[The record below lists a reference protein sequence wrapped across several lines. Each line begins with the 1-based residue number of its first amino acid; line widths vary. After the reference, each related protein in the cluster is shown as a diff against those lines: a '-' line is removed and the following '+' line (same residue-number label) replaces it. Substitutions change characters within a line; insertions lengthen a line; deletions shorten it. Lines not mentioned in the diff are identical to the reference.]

1 VQVSPIR
8 PFHKYRGLGNLTL
21 RSLLEAVRELLP
33 RMVGRQVRYRV
44 TDLPT
49 ERTLRYYISQGLV
62 DRPSGQRGTAALYG
76 YRHLLQVLT
85 VKYLQSQYL
94 PLRKIKGLLRG
105 RSNRALEQIL
115 PENRAHRASLDTVLK
130 KADGAAVDAGTGQAV
145 TPRVRS
151 RRPAAAAGGAEQ
163 RWRHVAVTPGLELH
177 LREDLGPPRDRD
189 ELRRWEEELL
199 RSLAALW
206 PEIGEGRERD

>member
-1 VQVSPIR
+1 MQVSPVR

-21 RSLLEAVRELLP
+21 PSLLEAVRELLP

-76 YRHLLQVLT
+76 YRHLLQVLA

-105 RSNRALEQIL
+105 RSNRELEQLL
-115 PENRAHRASLDTVLK
+115 PESRAHRASLDTILK
-130 KADGAAVDAGTGQAV
+130 KVDGAAAEAV
-145 TPRVRS
+145 TPRGRGG
-151 RRPAAAAGGAEQ
+151 RPAAAGAEQ
-163 RWRHVAVTPGLELH
+163 RWRRVVVTPGLELH
-177 LREDLGPPRDRD
+177 LKEDLGPPRDRD

-199 RSLAALW
+199 RPLAALW
-206 PEIGEGRERD
+206 PEMGKRRERE